1 MKLNRE
7 YSIKEIADLY
17 HCSLSSN
24 IDYKFNSISSIN
36 KIENHSLVYI
46 SDKRHLAKLDSN
58 IDCAILIAKD
68 ISLNT
73 KNARIICDNPLF
85 VFSRFLSDYIDNNK
99 IEFFTPPSGK
109 LKYPSSTTI
118 YPNVSIGS
126 SVEIGDNCIIYPN
139 VSIYDNCKI
148 GNNVIIQSGCVIG
161 SDGFGLVK
169 NESNFWFKV
178 PQIGDVVIEDNVE
191 IGANST
197 IDRGAIDSTIIRRN
211 VKIDNQVQIAHNVE
225 IDENT
230 AIAACVGI
238 AGSTTIGKNCTIGGG
253 SGINGHIQICDDV
266 HINGMT
272 MVTKSISEAGSYA
285 SGTTVQKASIWRKN
299 QARFK
304 NLDQIV
310 KKINIEEKNNE

>member
-1 MKLNRE
+1 M
-7 YSIKEIADLY
+7 
-17 HCSLSSN
+17 
-24 IDYKFNSISSIN
+24 
-36 KIENHSLVYI
+36 V
-46 SDKRHLAKLDSN
+46 
-58 IDCAILIAKD
+58 KD
-68 ISLNT
+68 
-73 KNARIICDNPLF
+73 
-85 VFSRFLSDYIDNNK
+85 
-99 IEFFTPPSGK
+99 
-109 LKYPSSTTI
+109 
-118 YPNVSIGS
+118 
-126 SVEIGDNCIIYPN
+126 
-139 VSIYDNCKI
+139 
-148 GNNVIIQSGCVIG
+148 
-161 SDGFGLVK
+161 
-169 NESNFWFKV
+169 ESNFWFKV
-178 PQIGDVVIEDNVE
+178 PQIGDVIIEDNVE

-197 IDRGAIDSTIIRRN
+197 TDRGAIDSTIIRRN